1 MVLVTGSQAKLEDE
15 NRKSSFMD
23 CDLSPR
29 QIVERSSFSVV
40 ARCMAAPF

>member
-29 QIVERSSFSVV
+29 QIVERLDHYIVGQGFG
-40 ARCMAAPF
+40 P